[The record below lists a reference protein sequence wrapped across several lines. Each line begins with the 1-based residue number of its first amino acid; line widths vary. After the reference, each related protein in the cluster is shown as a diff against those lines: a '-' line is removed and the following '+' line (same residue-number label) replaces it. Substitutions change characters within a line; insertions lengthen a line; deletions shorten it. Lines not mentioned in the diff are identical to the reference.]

1 MYKDKYLKYKNKY
14 LDCKKGRSNLKGGSS
29 AEGSRET
36 QVGLKTQLEREA
48 TFQQKFANLSDTSSY
63 SATDE
68 EIEAQFNELRAFE
81 PNVSEERVRA
91 HYPRYM
97 LINMIK
103 EAKRTAELEKIK
115 RDPDYL
121 QSLTCQIL
129 STSKLSEEPDT
140 TQKQLLQRVLV
151 EDGWFVAN
159 ARGDGRCMVHS
170 IIHGIR
176 DILGINTVEINE
188 PFELIVFKALREY
201 FTRTNTSKIDFE
213 IRFKKGNVVVNSSDT
228 DEILKRK
235 IETILNQNEI
245 DNALFKVLGVYF
257 NINILE
263 LTNTNDQFTYQHV
276 LDLRSDNCIIIMIYS
291 GHYKLIYNQNKN
303 ITKQKI
309 EEILKNRQ
317 TDATGYTKNIQE
329 EGIYSIVGFWYVSEE
344 KRKDMK
350 SKPLPVDVDV
360 PGAGA
365 GAGKSGAGKSGA
377 GEGKGASLTELQES
391 EIRKII
397 EEFETVT
404 EMLRDPKLGTNQ
416 EIIENYNGIVTR
428 VTEDEILDPTVKEY
442 YKKFKK
448 KDQLFRNE
456 LTTLFTEVG
465 HIYINNICLSNPK
478 SDACYQYLKTRDTS
492 RVGSDSDSDDDF
504 GSSNSNWGPGPRSSS
519 NWGRGIGEGFGSS
532 NSNWGDEESVFGSG
546 ARGARRQGRQG
557 RTEPLDIELR
567 LEELAQER
575 ANLEET
581 KLYHDRDYRETKMA
595 IMKDLERLESDY
607 ADFNEYYSQHKT
619 SFDSEYKRLSLEIEK
634 QKAMEQKQSSA
645 PSSGKASSFGQS
657 FGQSF
662 GKASAQSFEQSF
674 GKASASSFGQPLE
687 EDIPDVGEIAK
698 INEKYRK
705 ELDYAVN
712 QLKAGNI
719 PASKSDFKLFIREYM
734 NGEISSSDKLM
745 DLVGK
750 IRKEYQNI

>member
-36 QVGLKTQLEREA
+36 QVGREKQQQREA
-48 TFQQKFANLSDTSSY
+48 TFQQKFANVSNKNKY
-63 SATDE
+63 SATED
-68 EIEAQFNELRAFE
+68 EIEAKFNYLRGLE
-81 PNVSEERVRA
+81 PNVSEETVRA
-91 HYPRYM
+91 HYPRDM
-97 LINMIK
+97 LINAIK
-103 EAKRTAELEKIK
+103 EEKRTAELEKIK

-129 STSKLSEEPDT
+129 STSKLSAEPDIK
-140 TQKQLLQRVLV
+140 QKQLLQRVLD
-151 EDGWFVAN
+151 EDGWYVAN

-201 FTRTNTSKIDFE
+201 FTRTDTSKIDFE
-213 IRFKKGNVVVNSSDT
+213 IRFTKYNVEVNSSDT

-263 LTNTNDQFTYQHV
+263 LTDTNDQFTYQHV
-276 LDLRSDNCIIIMIYS
+276 LDLRPDNCIIIMIYS

-303 ITKQKI
+303 ITKRKI

-360 PGAGA
+360 PGGKSGA
-365 GAGKSGAGKSGA
+365 SAGKSGAGKSGASAGNSGA

-397 EEFETVT
+397 EEFGSGLYFLSE
-404 EMLRDPKLGTNQ
+404 EPASKNLDKLLKEYSQ
-416 EIIENYNGIVTR
+416 YIIDI
-428 VTEDEILDPTVKEY
+428 VKENEINNPNVKDY
-442 YKKFKK
+442 YQRLIDPEKGKLN
-448 KDQLFRNE
+448 KDEF
-456 LTTLFTEVG
+456 TTLFTEVG
-465 HIYINNICLSNPK
+465 HIYIDNICHSNPN
-478 SDACYQYLKTRDTS
+478 SQACIDYLKTRDTS
-492 RVGSDSDSDDDF
+492 RVGSDSDDDFGF
-504 GSSNSNWGPGPRSSS
+504 GSSNSNWGPGSRSSS
-519 NWGRGIGEGFGSS
+519 NWGGIDS
-532 NSNWGDEESVFGSG
+532 DDESVFGLG
-546 ARGARRQGRQG
+546 ARGSRRQGRQG
-557 RTEPLDIELR
+557 RTEPLDIKSR

-575 ANLEET
+575 ANLEEA
-581 KLYHDRDYRETKMA
+581 KLYHDRHYRETKIA
-595 IMKDLERLESDY
+595 INEELELLERENIKFNKYYMEQMKSLESKRKTLTQDY
-607 ADFNEYYSQHKT
+607 EQ
-619 SFDSEYKRLSLEIEK
+619 

-645 PSSGKASSFGQS
+645 PSSGKASTSS
-657 FGQSF
+657 S
-662 GKASAQSFEQSF
+662 
-674 GKASASSFGQPLE
+674 GKASASSFGQYTDFDLMQDIKKENKSIIENALGKLSNGDIVDWKLANALQKYKNEQIQTSDELLE
-687 EDIPDVGEIAK
+687 LIDK
-698 INEKYRK
+698 IK
-705 ELDYAVN
+705 E
-712 QLKAGNI
+712 
-719 PASKSDFKLFIREYM
+719 
-734 NGEISSSDKLM
+734 NGL
-745 DLVGK
+745 
-750 IRKEYQNI
+750 